1 MSAKMAFRRIVLN
14 AQLVRVHQVRRAHH
28 QARLLARP
36 RAHPRVRLVHRA
48 PRVQVRRL
56 TMMTTTHGVIIHRLE
71 SVYLRRLRR
80 QAHRLLRAPAARITR
95 RSVSAIER

>member
-14 AQLVRVHQVRRAHH
+14 AQLVRVHQVRAHH
-28 QARLLARP
+28 QARLQARP
-36 RAHPRVRLVHRA
+36 RAHPRVRRVHRA
-48 PRVQVRRL
+48 PRVQVRL